1 MCSDKAKRN
10 SKEKLLS
17 LKVKQPAI
25 KMDELYRKVEASF
38 AKQGLMKTINASL
51 DKVQSGLVQISCA
64 FNEGLSQQHNFFHAG
79 VMTSIAD
86 SACGYAAL
94 TLAREDRD
102 VLTVEFK
109 VNFLKP
115 ANTSKIIAI
124 GKVIQSGKTLTV
136 CEGNVYD
143 NTEVNLIGRMTATI
157 ITVEKKS

>member
-1 MCSDKAKRN
+1 M
-10 SKEKLLS
+10 
-17 LKVKQPAI
+17 
-25 KMDELYRKVEASF
+25 LYKIIEASF
-38 AKQGLMKTINASL
+38 NKQGLMRTLNASL
-51 DKVQSGLVQISCA
+51 DKVESGLVQISSR

-79 VMTSIAD
+79 VITGIVD

-94 TLAREDRD
+94 TLAPVDKE

-115 ANTSKIIAI
+115 AATAKIIAI

-143 NTEVNLIGRMTATI
+143 ETGEKLIARMTATI
-157 ITVEKKS
+157 MTVSNK